1 MLKWRE
7 EYGFTIMATQTQ
19 KMFQSSINLMEW
31 LEKWGYI
38 TAGISF
44 LILGM
49 VVFLNGWGTF
59 LFSLHAGVLKA
70 AMRLMVDLLLVII
83 FMELFRTL
91 LEFLKTHTLTLEPFL
106 YIGIVAAIRRIL
118 TLTAHDTALH
128 VSPEQFQRYLW
139 DLSLHGAL
147 VFVMTL
153 SLFVYKKE
161 THPKH

>member
-1 MLKWRE
+1 
-7 EYGFTIMATQTQ
+7 MATQTE
-19 KMFQSSINLMEW
+19 KIYKSSLNLMEW

-38 TAGISF
+38 TAGVSF

-49 VVFLNGWGTF
+49 VIFLHGWGSF
-59 LFSLHAGVLKA
+59 FFSLHEGVLKA

-118 TLTAHDTALH
+118 TLTAHDTVFNA
-128 VSPEQFQRYLW
+128 SAGQFQRYLW

-153 SLFVYKKE
+153 SLFVYKRE
-161 THPKH
+161 TKTKP